1 MENGDYEYWAEGTSL
16 VAVLL
21 SGRQLDCGYRRAPSY
36 PVNANVFYM
45 PTESDVPAV
54 VNVTNKEAFGTT
66 RKVEGPQEKQNLET
80 RHNDQCCYGVSHS
93 FLATLTILDGI
104 GHRLNSL
111 TNQEEV
117 NTPNSGV
124 FRISGSISLG
134 LA

>member
-1 MENGDYEYWAEGTSL
+1 
-16 VAVLL
+16 
-21 SGRQLDCGYRRAPSY
+21 
-36 PVNANVFYM
+36 M
-45 PTESDVPAV
+45 PTESHVPAV

-66 RKVEGPQEKQNLET
+66 RKVEGPQEKQNLELT
-80 RHNDQCCYGVSHS
+80 RHNDQCCYGASNS

-124 FRISGSISLG
+124 FRISESISLG